1 MARFTR
7 RRTRGGSNEDFH
19 KKFMAQLREN
29 GPRLNTT
36 RARLAKAAAERNV
49 ANARA
54 ELATARSKRP
64 NENKARRP
72 NAKFPNVKQAG
83 WRLMTAKA
91 DLKKAE
97 ANLRRTSK

>member
-7 RRTRGGSNEDFH
+7 KRVRGGSDEEFH
-19 KKFMAQLREN
+19 KKFMAKLREN
-29 GPRLNTT
+29 GPMLNAR
-36 RARLAKAAAERNV
+36 RARLAKAAAEQNV

-54 ELATARSKRP
+54 ALATARSKRP
-64 NENKARRP
+64 NENRARRP

-91 DLKKAE
+91 ELKKAE
-97 ANLRRTSK
+97 ANLRGTSK